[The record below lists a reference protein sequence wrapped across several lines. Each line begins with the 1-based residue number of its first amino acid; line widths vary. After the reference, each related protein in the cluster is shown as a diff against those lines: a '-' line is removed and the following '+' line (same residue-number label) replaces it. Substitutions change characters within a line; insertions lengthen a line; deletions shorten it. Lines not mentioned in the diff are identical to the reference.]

1 MLLGNLASLTL
12 AFVKVLPYAKFPEV
26 PTPPPAPNPCP
37 TSPSCAPGYSKPPS
51 NSMVS

>member
-26 PTPPPAPNPCP
+26 PTPSRPRSEPLPNFPFLC
-37 TSPSCAPGYSKPPS
+37 TWIQ
-51 NSMVS
+51 